1 MSILSP
7 GSSPGPRGA
16 TLPDHPR
23 PSILRRLREAL
34 LAIVVGVLVLFLVVE
49 LGLRGVG
56 CYSAYEANRG
66 DAEFTVLALGD
77 SFTYG
82 QGAPR
87 GRGWPE
93 QLEEQLD
100 ERGIDARVENRGVLS
115 GTSTVARRAMQEA
128 LEAMEPDV
136 AIVLVGHANYSD
148 YRGYYSWQETD
159 SAKGR
164 LLEALWRIRTYR
176 LIRFT
181 ALDIRRRSLAPEELH
196 LLDPSELGLMP
207 FDNCPEEEIAGSCQ
221 GEAGVLT
228 LDACRS
234 ISRGDPASADELL
247 GRATELDRGCT
258 RAWELSVQ
266 SALDQ
271 DRPEQAL
278 DRLGQALRASSDP
291 TRALDMMSMTF
302 VSQGAAAPL
311 ASWLDQESGLPTLNA
326 AQRAHILGRLHRSL
340 GNFEVADEAYRVCS
354 EDPQLGCGCSWSRVE
369 LAARQ
374 GDDAHTQRL
383 MQGFVAH
390 PRAGC
395 TDFVGKL
402 SMMCSYGFQAEAL
415 QWLRVAMDH
424 HRGEW
429 FPSVRAVQP
438 CLGPQDMPRLREILA
453 RVPEQDAVERVL
465 TEIEEGQNVGTMVEP
480 WLHDE
485 LELIIDTLQGRD
497 IPVILATYPNF
508 SSINPTFREI
518 ATERGLPLA
527 DTERRFAAIW
537 TTGARR
543 ADYFANDGNN
553 PIERNDHCNERGY
566 GIMAEVALEA
576 MESAGLLPTSPK

>member
-1 MSILSP
+1 MTDRTP
-7 GSSPGPRGA
+7 SS
-16 TLPDHPR
+16 L
-23 PSILRRLREAL
+23 LRRLREAL
-34 LAIVVGVLVLFLVVE
+34 LATIVGVLVLFLTVE

-56 CYSAYEANRG
+56 CYSAYEANRAE
-66 DAEFTVLALGD
+66 AEFTVLALGD

-93 QLEEQLD
+93 QLEEQLKA
-100 ERGIDARVENRGVLS
+100 RGIDARVENRGVLS
-115 GTSTVARRAMQEA
+115 GTSTVARKAMREA
-128 LEAMEPDV
+128 LEVMEPDA

-181 ALDIRRRSLAPEELH
+181 ALDIRRKSLAPEELH

-207 FDNCPEEEIAGSCQ
+207 FETCPEEEIRGACP
-221 GEAGVLT
+221 GEAGALT
-228 LDACRS
+228 LEACRR
-234 ISRGDPASADELL
+234 IDQGDPAGADELL
-247 GRATELDRGCT
+247 RRATELDRDCR
-258 RAWELSVQ
+258 RAWEMSVQ

-271 DRPEQAL
+271 GLPEQGL
-278 DRLGQALRASSDP
+278 ERLGQALRASPDP
-291 TRALDMMSMTF
+291 TRSLDMMSSMF

-311 ASWLDQESGLPTLNA
+311 AAWLEQESGLPTLHA
-326 AQRAHILGRLHRSL
+326 AQQAHILGRLHRSL
-340 GNFEVADEAYRVCS
+340 GSFEVADGWYRACS
-354 EDPQLGCGCSWSRVE
+354 DDPQLGCGCSWARVE

-374 GDDAHTQRL
+374 GDEAHTQQL
-383 MQGFVAH
+383 MQRFVTQ
-390 PRAGC
+390 RRSGC

-415 QWLRVAMDH
+415 QWLQVAMDH

-438 CLGPQDMPRLREILA
+438 CLSAQDMPRLREILA

-465 TEIEEGQNVGTMVEP
+465 GEIEAGQNVGTMVEP
-480 WLHDE
+480 WLHEE
-485 LELIIDTLQGRD
+485 LELILDALQGRD

-508 SSINPTFREI
+508 ATINPPFREI
-518 ATERGLPLA
+518 AAERGLPLA
-527 DTERRFAAIW
+527 DSERRFAAIW

-543 ADYFANDGNN
+543 AEYFANDGNN

-576 MESAGLLPTSPK
+576 LESAGLLPDSDD